1 MIKLLV
7 VLFSFVVTLP
17 IYGKSFKVGD
27 PKRAIA
33 VIGMVDDSIIP
44 LAAAIDKMSR
54 ESSDP
59 IYLLINSPGGS
70 VYAGMTFVDAMKA
83 AKERGVQFYCASQ
96 VMAAS
101 MAFTFLNEC
110 QNRYATFN
118 TRLLFHPVSVS
129 TKGSRVHELI
139 VDLESTMKEEKKF
152 MRELKE
158 SMGLSWETF
167 NKNYYAE
174 TFWAAG
180 ILAEETRRRG
190 WITIVDTI
198 DGFGDLLYTY
208 KKPMPLLFFK
218 SKNEGSVNGIAEQIL
233 ERFEKG
239 VK

>member
-1 MIKLLV
+1 MIKLLLV
-7 VLFSFVVTLP
+7 GFFGLSFSLAG
-17 IYGKSFKVGD
+17 YAKSFKVKD
-27 PKRAIA
+27 PKRSLA

-59 IYLLINSPGGS
+59 IYILINSPGGS
-70 VYAGMTFVDAMKA
+70 VYAGMTFIDAIKS
-83 AKERGVQFYCASQ
+83 AKDRGVVFYCASQ
-96 VMAAS
+96 VLAAS
-101 MAFTFLNEC
+101 MAFSFLNEC

-139 VDLESTMKEEKKF
+139 ADLESTMKEERKV

-158 SMGLSWETF
+158 SMGLSWEAF

-190 WITIVDTI
+190 WITIVTSI

-208 KKPMPLLFFK
+208 KKPNPLSFFINK
-218 SKNEGSVNGIAEQIL
+218 SNGTAEQIL